1 MTEPPPFDRQVRYWI
16 GPHIRRTSA
25 QTNNDH
31 SIITP
36 HEKLIMTTPAMEIDA
51 VDVGFG
57 PPGQRTEVLADI
69 NLKVEKNEFVAII
82 GFSGSG
88 KSTLMNLLAGIQ
100 PPSAGQVRMN
110 GEPVMEPGPERGIL
124 FQNYSLLPWLSV
136 FGNIDLA
143 VKQVFPD
150 KSAAERKDYI
160 QGYID
165 MVSLTGSE
173 WKKPAELSGGM
184 RQRLSLARTLSMQP
198 EVLLLDE
205 PLSALDALTRS
216 VLQDEII
223 RIWEEDRRTVIMIT
237 NDVDEAVL
245 MADRIVALT
254 PGPKATLGKSFPVT
268 LERPRDR
275 TTLNFNQEFIDLRNE
290 VTKYMIGINE
300 EAKKLRVSAELPLPD
315 LMPVDFNSLEQK
327 PRVAMTP
334 DLKPGEGISN
344 QDAEDHELVGAANE

>member
-1 MTEPPPFDRQVRYWI
+1 M
-16 GPHIRRTSA
+16 S
-25 QTNNDH
+25 
-31 SIITP
+31 
-36 HEKLIMTTPAMEIDA
+36 TPAMEIDA

-57 PPGQRTEVLADI
+57 PPGQRTEVLSNI
-69 NLKVEKNEFVAII
+69 NLTVEKNEFVAII

-100 PPSAGQVRMN
+100 PASQGEVRMN
-110 GEPVMEPGPERGIL
+110 GQPVLEPGPERGIL

-136 FGNIDLA
+136 YGNIDLA
-143 VKQVFPD
+143 VKQVFPG
-150 KSAAERKDYI
+150 KSTAQRKEYI
-160 QGYID
+160 QRYID
-165 MVSLTGSE
+165 MVSLSGSE

-184 RQRLSLARTLSMQP
+184 RQRLSLARTLAMQP

-205 PLSALDALTRS
+205 PLSALDALTRAN
-216 VLQDEII
+216 LQDEII

-268 LERPRDR
+268 LDRPRDR
-275 TTLNFNQEFIDLRNE
+275 TTLNFNSEFIELRNE

-300 EAKKLRVSAELPLPD
+300 EAKKVRTSADLPLPD
-315 LMPVDFNSLEQK
+315 LMPIDFNSHVRK
-327 PRVAMTP
+327 PRLAEVPHPVASSSPNLSET
-334 DLKPGEGISN
+334 
-344 QDAEDHELVGAANE
+344 EDHKLVGVADE